1 MYIKTRI
8 WNPKNG
14 IDEPIF
20 REGMET
26 DVENGLVDIMW
37 EERVGR
43 MEKVAL
49 TYIQNLE
56 KWY

>member
-26 DVENGLVDIMW
+26 DVENGLVDIMR

-49 TYIQNLE
+49 TYIQ
-56 KWY
+56 YHM